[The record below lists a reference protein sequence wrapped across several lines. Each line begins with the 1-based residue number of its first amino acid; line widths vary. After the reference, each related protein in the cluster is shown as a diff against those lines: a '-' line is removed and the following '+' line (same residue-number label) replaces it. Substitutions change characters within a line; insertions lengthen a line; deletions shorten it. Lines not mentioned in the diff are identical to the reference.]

1 MTANLKYFA
10 LVALTALVA
19 VFGRPSQTNAQVLLR
34 KEQQDPAL
42 KLDYRNVFD
51 PD

>member
-1 MTANLKYFA
+1 MGSELDV
-10 LVALTALVA
+10 LVVENCYLV
-19 VFGRPSQTNAQVLLR
+19 